1 MKVCIVGV
9 GAVGGWLAAM
19 LDGHAELCA
28 LARGPLL
35 ATLRERGLRFE
46 SAGQSRTVSLRASDD
61 PAELGPQDLIVI
73 AVKGPALANVAP
85 AVRAML
91 GEHTRV
97 LLAMNGVPW
106 CFFDGLP
113 GAAQDLRLESVDP
126 GGVIRALIPTERV
139 IGGVVHLGSTVVEP
153 GFVRHVAG
161 RKLIIGEMRGGTS
174 ASLDQVASVLN
185 SAGIEA
191 VVSERIQRDIW
202 FKLWGNMTINPISA
216 LTGATADRI
225 LDDELVRG
233 FVSLIMREAE
243 SMAGQFGC
251 SVGQTPEERHAVTRK
266 LGAFKT
272 SMLQDAEAGRPLE
285 LASLLGAAH
294 EVARHLRAET
304 PGLDA
309 LLGLTRLMAQARG
322 LT

>member
-1 MKVCIVGV
+1 
-9 GAVGGWLAAM
+9 M
-19 LDGHAELCA
+19 LEGHVELSA

-35 ATLRERGLRFE
+35 ANLRERGLRFE
-46 SAGQSRTVSLRASDD
+46 SEGRQRLVQVQASDD
-61 PAELGPQDLIVI
+61 PVALGPQDLVVI
-73 AVKGPALANVAP
+73 AVKGPALASAAP
-85 AVRAML
+85 AVRALL
-91 GEHTRV
+91 GEETRV

-113 GAAQDLRLESVDP
+113 GAAQGLRLESVDP
-126 GGVIRALIPTERV
+126 GGVIRALIRTERV

-153 GFVRHVAG
+153 GFVRHVMG
-161 RKLIIGEMRGGTS
+161 RKLIIGEMLGGVS
-174 ASLDQVASVLN
+174 ASVHWVAALLGR
-185 SAGIEA
+185 AGVEV

-233 FVSLIMREAE
+233 FVSSIMLEAE
-243 SMAGQFGC
+243 SLAGQFGC
-251 SVGQTPEERHAVTRK
+251 AVGQSPEERHAVTRK

-272 SMLQDAEAGRPLE
+272 SMLQDVEAGRPLE

-294 EVARHLRAET
+294 EVARHLRQPT

-309 LLGLTRLMAQARG
+309 LLGLTRLMAQVRG
-322 LT
+322 LA